1 MGQTKCL
8 PLNNDLLAATAKSIA
23 KAAAEE
29 QDKND
34 PDTTVVITVIA
45 GTEEAVSAS
54 AERKQNDQPDQRT
67 AVIISSEKTTGT
79 SFAVTSVVTITATVG
94 SSNIT
99 HKKPPNILLHTSSYV
114 RGFDSATNGSGN

>member
-34 PDTTVVITVIA
+34 PDTTFVIITVIA

-54 AERKQNDQPDQRT
+54 AEGKQDDQPD
-67 AVIISSEKTTGT
+67 
-79 SFAVTSVVTITATVG
+79 
-94 SSNIT
+94 
-99 HKKPPNILLHTSSYV
+99 
-114 RGFDSATNGSGN
+114 